1 MFSVERERILGHPV
15 DALGREVAI
24 EAILELAVEPRPG
37 AYVCLSNAH
46 TTLLSREHPSFRVAV
61 EGSALSVPDGVPLV
75 WILRRRGHLATEKLT
90 GPVLMPS
97 VVSASTSLGLRH
109 LLYGWTT
116 PMTRAVADGLARRV
130 PGAQIVGALAPP
142 FADRLSSDGRSDA
155 LAPAWID
162 IGGPV
167 TDVDW
172 QVEELESAI
181 RRTRPHILWLGLG
194 APVQE
199 EWMAMMAGR
208 LHVPLMIG
216 VGRTFNNLAGMAKEA
231 PAFSRDI
238 GLEWLFVMMS
248 EPGRLWRRYLI
259 GNPRF
264 LYLLCREALTSRD

>member
-1 MFSVERERILGHPV
+1 
-15 DALGREVAI
+15 
-24 EAILELAVEPRPG
+24 
-37 AYVCLSNAH
+37 
-46 TTLLSREHPSFRVAV
+46 
-61 EGSALSVPDGVPLV
+61 
-75 WILRRRGHLATEKLT
+75 
-90 GPVLMPS
+90 MPS
-97 VVSASTSLGLRH
+97 VVSAGTSLGLRH
-109 LLYGWTT
+109 QLYGWTT
-116 PMTRAVADGLARRV
+116 RMTRSVADGLARRV
-130 PGAQIVGALAPP
+130 PAAQIVGAHAPP
-142 FADRLSSDGRSDA
+142 FADRLSSEGRSGA
-155 LAPAWID
+155 LAPTWID

-208 LHVPLMIG
+208 LQVPLMIG
-216 VGRTFNNLAGMAKEA
+216 VGRTFNNVAGVAKEA
-231 PAFSRDI
+231 PAFSRNI

-264 LYLLCREALTSRD
+264 LYLLCREALASRD